1 MAARTRPGKSTAK
14 PTTTTIE
21 LVVLTSGRDTTRCR
35 RLADRKPVTLTARGG
50 ALLVP
55 GHVAT
60 IRVRS
65 ERELA
70 TRLRIDGDVVGV
82 RTGLDA
88 FALPPW
94 QPTPFEMWDPAE
106 EEWLETLDPP
116 FRAKLLARGPRM
128 MFEMVQILPG
138 MGNDPDDLDDPIIE
152 AVELKELG
160 DVTGA
165 WHHLMK
171 LLGRDIRCIDAHVHL
186 GNLIFDIEET
196 LPTACAHYEIAVRL
210 GEHQLGE
217 GFDGVLP
224 WGLIDNRPFLR
235 GMHGFALT
243 CWRLGAFAA
252 AQELLERLLW
262 LCPWDNLGVRMIL
275 PAVHARE
282 PWRDDDLVDPPPPP
296 TRGRHQHL
304 H

>member
-1 MAARTRPGKSTAK
+1 MATLTRPAK
-14 PTTTTIE
+14 ATPTTTTVE

-35 RLADRKPVTLTARGG
+35 RLADRKLVTLTARGG

-65 ERELA
+65 ERKLA
-70 TRLRIDGDVVGV
+70 TRLRIDGDVIGV

-88 FALPPW
+88 FDLPPW
-94 QPTPFEMWDPAE
+94 EPTPFEMWDPSA
-106 EEWLETLDPP
+106 EEWLGTLDPA
-116 FRAKLLARGPRM
+116 FRAKLLARGSRM

-138 MGNDPDDLDDPIIE
+138 RGDDPSDWDDPIIE
-152 AVELKELG
+152 AVELKESG

-196 LPTACAHYEIAVRL
+196 LPTTCAHYEIAVRL

-224 WGLIDNRPFLR
+224 WALIDNRPFLR

-243 CWRLGAFAA
+243 AWRLGAFAA

-262 LCPWDNLGVRMIL
+262 LCPWDNLGGPHDL
-275 PAVHARE
+275 ARDTG
-282 PWRDDDLVDPPPPP
+282 PGTLA
-296 TRGRHQHL
+296 
-304 H
+304 